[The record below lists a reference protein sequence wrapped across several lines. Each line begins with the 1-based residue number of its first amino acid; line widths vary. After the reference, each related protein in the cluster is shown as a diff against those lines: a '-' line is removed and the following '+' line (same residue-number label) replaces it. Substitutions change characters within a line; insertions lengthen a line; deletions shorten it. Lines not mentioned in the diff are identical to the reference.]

1 MGFRGTL
8 PKKMYATTITTKHI
22 QVGSAKV
29 HDISSSTC
37 SLSGVGAS
45 LHLRFGLPIFR
56 CPPTSIFHVLI
67 TTSSSV
73 FLSTWP
79 NHISLASLIVAL
91 LFAKAA
97 LALKVHD
104 TNLVYTGIIDQR
116 ASGFELSVSTDR
128 YFRVHHQWRYAIRDK
143 QVNTEKQTQ

>member
-1 MGFRGTL
+1 MGFKVL
-8 PKKMYATTITTKHI
+8 FLKIVHATTLINQHI

-29 HDISSSTC
+29 YDTSSSPF
-37 SLSGVGAS
+37 SLFEVGAS

-67 TTSSSV
+67 ITSASI

-79 NHISLASLIVAL
+79 NHLSLASLIFSL
-91 LFAKAA
+91 MFATPA

-104 TNLVYTGIIDQR
+104 TNLIYPGIIGQQ
-116 ASGFELSVSTDR
+116 ASGFEVRGSTNR
-128 YFRVHHQWRYAIRDK
+128 YFHVHQRWRDLC
-143 QVNTEKQTQ
+143 V